1 MSGPVVAQR
10 VASPPASSGSAVQ
23 LEGPAR
29 INTLVGTLRLRAEPS
44 PRRRIRWA
52 DDVIDNEG
60 MGKKSSKV
68 CCIYHKPRVVGE
80 SSSDDDSDSSSSSDS
95 NSDSEPD
102 NSTARPSTG
111 KNHNHHDSDKSCKS
125 DHSSSSSKR
134 SSGKNLKDRRSPNAY
149 EKMPKRSS
157 TTTQVMK

>member
-60 MGKKSSKV
+60 MGKKSSKGV
-68 CCIYHKPRVVGE
+68 FNCLLCFISCGLVEIAHHPRIPLLI
-80 SSSDDDSDSSSSSDS
+80 SIWF
-95 NSDSEPD
+95 NSLLHIPQ
-102 NSTARPSTG
+102 TP
-111 KNHNHHDSDKSCKS
+111 C
-125 DHSSSSSKR
+125 
-134 SSGKNLKDRRSPNAY
+134 RRGVFLG
-149 EKMPKRSS
+149 RRLGLVIIFR
-157 TTTQVMK
+157 Q